1 MKRTW
6 YNWQVGDCLYRVEQW
21 RNAPKDV
28 APFTVYMLNSQ
39 NGNGPGGFVGYFM
52 TKQDAEDAIQKSS
65 TTKVLKFNKSNGM
78 ILP

>member
-39 NGNGPGGFVGYFM
+39 NGNDSCGFVGYFM
-52 TKQDAEDAIQKSS
+52 TKQDAENAIQKSS

>member
-39 NGNGPGGFVGYFM
+39 NGNAWICWLFY
-52 TKQDAEDAIQKSS
+52 D
-65 TTKVLKFNKSNGM
+65 
-78 ILP
+78 